1 MIHQAHSSSTRILSA
16 CDFVGEKIATFL
28 GITTPKYDY
37 EIEQFKKIQQEKASE
52 KSDELETGGWMQA
65 TNESQQLYV
74 NGGSVQYVITQEDLQ
89 KKF

>member
-16 CDFVGEKIATFL
+16 CDFVGEKIAAFL

-37 EIEQFKKIQQEKASE
+37 EIEQFKKIQQEKANE